1 VRSARWS
8 WSLDLSHAQVRRP
21 FRTFSDWDDAEV
33 AAAAR
38 AAEELGGTVTEHYQV
53 LLHLLRRAPRPS
65 T

>member
-1 VRSARWS
+1 M
-8 WSLDLSHAQVRRP
+8 RRP